1 MSKDEL
7 LDPFGDRTVQGTGP
21 GPSRKTGVVSRLGVV
36 LFWLIVLALVVGRIV
51 YYG

>member
-7 LDPFGDRTVQGTGP
+7 LDPFGDRAVQGT
-21 GPSRKTGVVSRLGVV
+21 GPSRKTGTVSRLGVG
-36 LFWLIVLALVVGRIV
+36 LFLLLVLALVVARII